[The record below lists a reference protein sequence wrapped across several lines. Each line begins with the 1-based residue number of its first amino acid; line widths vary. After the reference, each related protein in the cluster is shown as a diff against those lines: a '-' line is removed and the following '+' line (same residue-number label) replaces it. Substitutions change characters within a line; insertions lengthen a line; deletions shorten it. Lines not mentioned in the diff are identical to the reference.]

1 MLVGSFGK
9 HLERLCLQQMVA
21 LKGKGRLHSIKVCYC
36 LCRIGIMDAVQYS
49 TRPDV
54 IVSENATL
62 GLGFTLHVQYP
73 PSCKCYYTMDGSDP
87 SYYSQ
92 RLQGEY
98 TDERG
103 WPLPSPPA
111 LPYLLDA
118 SIQLDRE
125 GLWHLKFIA
134 ISSARSEE
142 SPIEERT
149 FLVMPNWGCVIK
161 PRTQYEEIEA
171 SDVVLD
177 LRYDKPRFSI
187 VGNQVQIFSGDGPD
201 LIKVNNVNVARVIF
215 GDFEPSVT
223 VLEGERIR
231 MSSSPEILP
240 ANTVIPLS
248 RAHTVLIIDDS
259 EYHFLIY
266 GLDCPLWDDI
276 VHEHTT
282 KLLCQLYG
290 DEYRFHPRS
299 RGAPRPA
306 RQVQMAGR

>member
-1 MLVGSFGK
+1 MN
-9 HLERLCLQQMVA
+9 
-21 LKGKGRLHSIKVCYC
+21 
-36 LCRIGIMDAVQYS
+36 AVQYS
-49 TRPDV
+49 PCPNV
-54 IVSENATL
+54 IVSKNATL
-62 GLGFTLHVQYP
+62 GLGFTLHVRYP
-73 PSCKCYYTMDGSDP
+73 PDCTCHYTMDGSDP
-87 SYYSQ
+87 SYYSEK
-92 RLQGEY
+92 LLGKI

-103 WPLPSPPA
+103 WLLSSPPA

-118 SIQLDRE
+118 SIKLGQE
-125 GLWHLKFIA
+125 GLWHFKFIA
-134 ISSARSEE
+134 ISSKTQEQ

-201 LIKVNNVNVARVIF
+201 LIKVNNVNVAYVTCH
-215 GDFEPSVT
+215 DSEPSVT

-231 MSSSPEILP
+231 WSSSPEFLP

-248 RAHTVLIIDDS
+248 QAHTVLIIDDS

-266 GLDCPLWDDI
+266 GLDCPLWNDI
-276 VHEHTT
+276 AHEHTT
-282 KLLCQLYG
+282 KLLRQRYG
-290 DEYRFHPRS
+290 SEYHFHTPS
-299 RGAPRPA
+299 
-306 RQVQMAGR
+306 

>member
-1 MLVGSFGK
+1 MLLVTFGTK
-9 HLERLCLQQMVA
+9 QACLCLQQMVA
-21 LKGKGRLHSIKVCYC
+21 LKGKSRLHSIKVCYC
-36 LCRIGIMDAVQYS
+36 LCHIGIMDAVQYS
-49 TRPDV
+49 PRPDV
-54 IVSENATL
+54 IVSKNATL
-62 GLGFTLHVQYP
+62 GLGFTLHVHYP
-73 PSCKCYYTMDGSDP
+73 SDCTCYYTMDGSDP
-87 SYYSQ
+87 SYNSQ
-92 RLQGEY
+92 RLQGKY

-111 LPYLLDA
+111 LSDLLDA

-125 GLWHLKFIA
+125 GLWHFKFIA

-161 PRTQYEEIEA
+161 PRTPYEEIEA

-201 LIKVNNVNVARVIF
+201 LIKVNNVNVAYVTCH
-215 GDFEPSVT
+215 DFEPSVT

-248 RAHTVLIIDDS
+248 QAHTVLIIDDS

-282 KLLCQLYG
+282 KLLCQRYG
-290 DEYRFHPRS
+290 SEYYFHTPS
-299 RGAPRPA
+299 
-306 RQVQMAGR
+306 